1 MPALFFS
8 PDVSAFASVAMVEGF
23 YVGRVSC
30 LQGRKA
36 LKVVHECLC
45 YRDTYAE
52 AERDANRD
60 AAALVR
66 MWADKVRI

>member
-1 MPALFFS
+1 MPALYFS
-8 PDVSAFASVAMVEGF
+8 PDVSAFTSVRSVRGL

-30 LQGRKA
+30 YQGKPA
-36 LKVVHECLC
+36 IKVEHECLC

-52 AERDANRD
+52 AERDACRD
-60 AAALVR
+60 AAALLR